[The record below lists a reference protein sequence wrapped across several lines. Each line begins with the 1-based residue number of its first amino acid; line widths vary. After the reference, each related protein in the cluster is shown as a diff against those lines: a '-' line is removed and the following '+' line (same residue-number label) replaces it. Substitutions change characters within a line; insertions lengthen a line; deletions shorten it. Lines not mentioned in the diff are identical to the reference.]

1 MSLADAID
9 RATGVKP
16 KIRMGGI
23 GVLDVV
29 VDGTTV
35 FSKKAEG
42 RVPPPGEIV
51 SRVQGAGRTKGA
63 R

>member
-1 MSLADAID
+1 
-9 RATGVKP
+9 VKP
-16 KIRMGGI
+16 KIRMGGL

-35 FSKKAEG
+35 FSKKSEG
-42 RVPPPGEIV
+42 RVPPPAEIV
-51 SRVQGAGRTKGA
+51 SRVQGRGRPQGG

>member
-42 RVPPPGEIV
+42 RVPPAAEIV
-51 SRVQGAGRTKGA
+51 SRVQGAGRPKSA

>member
-42 RVPPPGEIV
+42 RVPPAAEIA
-51 SRVQGAGRTKGA
+51 SRVQGAGRPKGA